1 MLQGLNIDYLV
12 DLDTWVMKSL
22 QLEMTKC
29 RGYCP
34 QLNGDLNDIS
44 TADR

>member
-12 DLDTWVMKSL
+12 DLDTLVTKSL

-29 RGYCP
+29 PGYCP
-34 QLNGDLNDIS
+34 QLNGNLNDMS